1 MKRIF
6 FAASAILL
14 FFAGCTKVSSSLDEQ
29 DIKLEFTVA
38 ERPDFGVQTKAVK
51 TGWAEFDEIRII
63 LSVDE
68 VGNDYLTDQYGDN
81 SVSIMRYNG
90 KWKEGNIKNI
100 HVSSTGYYNAIH
112 HNGSVDLS
120 DANSWGASLSKYKG
134 GEYLTAKGTYQYSDG
149 VLKLSPIV
157 MERPEDMI
165 QISVKDLSK
174 ETGDWTLTVTG
185 TFAGNEL
192 TGLQHLSA
200 GSIGLDSQ
208 GNVTNESY
216 STINAQGV
224 KCGDDLAFCF
234 RAGTNPGTKVYTFTL
249 SNGVQGYTYQT
260 TTNIKQGNAYLLP
273 SLESNSWAAN
283 ILK

>member
-51 TGWAEFDEIRII
+51 SGWEEFDEIRVI
-63 LSVDE
+63 LSVDDM
-68 VGNDYLTDQYGDN
+68 GNDYFTDQYGDN
-81 SVSIMRYNG
+81 SVGIIRYNG
-90 KWKEGNIKNI
+90 KWKEGDIENI
-100 HVSSTGYYNAIH
+100 HVSSTGYYNAIYH
-112 HNGSVDLS
+112 KGSVQLS
-120 DANSWGASLSKYKG
+120 DANSGGANLSKYKG
-134 GEYLTAKGTYQYSDG
+134 GEYLTATGTYQYSDG

-157 MERPEDMI
+157 MERPEDLI

-185 TFAGNEL
+185 VFHGNEL

-234 RAGTNPGTKVYTFTL
+234 RAGANPGTKVYTFTL
-249 SNGVQGYTYQT
+249 SNGVQGYTYQKT
-260 TTNIKQGNAYLLP
+260 TSIKQGNAYLLP

>member
-51 TGWAEFDEIRII
+51 SGWEEFDQIRII
-63 LSVDE
+63 LSVDD

-100 HVSSTGYYNAIH
+100 HVSSTGHYSAIH
-112 HNGSVDLS
+112 HNGNVNLS
-120 DANSWGASLSKYKG
+120 DANSWGANLSEYKG

-208 GNVTNESY
+208 GNVENVSF
-216 STINAQGV
+216 STTNAQGV
-224 KCGDDLAFCF
+224 ICGDDLAFCF
-234 RAGTNPGTKVYTFTL
+234 KSPTNPGTKVYTFTL
-249 SNGVQGYTYQT
+249 SDGTQTYTYKK

-273 SLESNSWAAN
+273 SFESNSWAAN
-283 ILK
+283 I

>member
-38 ERPDFGVQTKAVK
+38 ERPDYGVQTKAVK
-51 TGWAEFDEIRII
+51 TGWAEFDQIRII

-68 VGNDYLTDQYGDN
+68 MGNDYLTDQYGDN

-90 KWKEGNIKNI
+90 KWKEGTIKNI

-112 HNGSVDLS
+112 HNGSVILS
-120 DANSWGASLSKYKG
+120 DANSSGANLSEYKG
-134 GEYLTAKGTYQYSDG
+134 GEYLTATGTYQYSGG

-185 TFAGNEL
+185 TFNGNEL

-208 GNVTNESY
+208 GNVANVSF
-216 STINAQGV
+216 STTNAQGV

-234 RAGTNPGTKVYTFTL
+234 KSSTNPGMKAYTFTL
-249 SNGVQGYTYQT
+249 SDGTQTYTYT
-260 TTNIKQGNAYLLP
+260 KATSIKKGNAYLLP

-283 ILK
+283 K